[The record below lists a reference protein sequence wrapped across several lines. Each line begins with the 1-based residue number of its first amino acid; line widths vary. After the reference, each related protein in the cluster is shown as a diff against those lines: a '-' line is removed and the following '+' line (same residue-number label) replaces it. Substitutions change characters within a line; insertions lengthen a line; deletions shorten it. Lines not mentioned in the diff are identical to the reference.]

1 MVTAARTRRVHG
13 IHVDEVEDAIRA
25 AERRTSSEIRVA
37 IARFYFW
44 GDVYRAAQRSFA
56 RLRMER
62 TDQRN
67 AVLIFVAPWRHRF
80 VLLGDIGLRAKL
92 PVDFWRSIAARI
104 GERFRH
110 GDLTGGLV
118 YGIDQLGLALAA
130 PFPFDPATDRNQLPD
145 DVVLPGGRASG

>member
-1 MVTAARTRRVHG
+1 MVTAARTRRIHG
-13 IHVDEVEDAIRA
+13 IHVNEVEDAIRA
-25 AERRTSSEIRVA
+25 AERRTSSELRVA

-44 GDVYRAAQRSFA
+44 GDVYNAAQRSFA

-80 VLLGDIGLRAKL
+80 VVLGDVGLRTKL
-92 PVDFWRSIAARI
+92 PVDFWRNVAASIS
-104 GERFRH
+104 ERFRH

-118 YGIDQLGLALAA
+118 HGIDQLGQALAA
-130 PFPFDPATDRNQLPD
+130 PFPADPSTDRNQLPD
-145 DVVLPGGRASG
+145 SVVMPG